1 MGEEPEGFPSRF
13 PGGHI
18 HKHNHILVI
27 LCLHR
32 ARHLYIL
39 HLPLISLQL
48 PGAVGVSVV
57 DLGPEAQSGS
67 VRVCL
72 KC

>member
-1 MGEEPEGFPSRF
+1 MGEEPEGFSTRF

-18 HKHNHILVI
+18 HKHDHIPDI

-32 ARHLYIL
+32 ARHLHLL
-39 HLPLISLQL
+39 HLLLISLEL

-57 DLGPEAQSGS
+57 DLGPEAQSGL